1 MPAAATV
8 EPADEPEDMDES
20 VDKSEEKDE
29 PEDVDQSVD
38 ESEEES
44 EPADKPEDVE
54 EPMDKPEEKNEPA
67 DEPEDVGEPVD
78 EPDEKDEPV
87 GVDKPA
93 DKPED
98 VDELVELDKP
108 VDEPVGEGRPRG
120 GRRGPATDGCPN
132 EDQEDQQAIASGG
145 VGYWQLL
152 AFLRMFH
159 GREVGGFMA
168 YDCTNTT
175 NRVDVYSLLE
185 AAVCPSATPHHMVEW
200 TIFGEIVQV
209 KIESRAS
216 AFRCRETET
225 VTTQYCGFLSA
236 GGVARYLKGAVACSD
251 NREAD
256 HWWQGVYRWD
266 NCVIYNIP
274 GGRPNR
280 CRIAVQESSRR
291 RRARSWVIRWHSQCT
306 RSLSRR
312 STPGSTTSAAPSP
325 STAGLQPR

>member
-78 EPDEKDEPV
+78 EPEEKDEPV
-87 GVDKPA
+87 DVDKPA

-98 VDELVELDKP
+98 VDEPEERDELVELDKP

-132 EDQEDQQAIASGG
+132 EDQEDQQVIASGG
-145 VGYWQLL
+145 GGYWQL
-152 AFLRMFH
+152 AFLRMFR
-159 GREVGGFMA
+159 GREVGRFMA

-185 AAVCPSATPHHMVEW
+185 AAVCPSATPHHMVEC

-216 AFRCRETET
+216 AFRCRVTET
-225 VTTQYCGFLSA
+225 VTSQYCGFLSA
-236 GGVARYLKGAVACSD
+236 GGVVRYLKF
-251 NREAD
+251 REQWHA
-256 HWWQGVYRWD
+256 QTTGKLT
-266 NCVIYNIP
+266 I
-274 GGRPNR
+274 GGKEFT
-280 CRIAVQESSRR
+280 V
-291 RRARSWVIRWHSQCT
+291 
-306 RSLSRR
+306 
-312 STPGSTTSAAPSP
+312 GTTASYTTFLAGDL
-325 STAGLQPR
+325 TDAGLLYRSHLDEDGPEAG